1 MAPILELIKKNAVPV
16 NVMRSASKG
25 SLPLSADEM
34 LEVLVYLTQNPL
46 FGQDARMT
54 LAQWDAPSAIGV
66 LSKETTVPEVLLYY
80 CQEENRR
87 PSLMPTLIENP
98 AIPETLLMELA
109 GNASR
114 EIVTI
119 LLASARVRANPGIVE
134 ALLGNEYVT
143 PVEAKVLRGEDSDA
157 VSVPPP
163 QAEEAL
169 DEFEVTPEAAA
180 ALQAFE
186 QEHAAEIA
194 TAEEKP
200 FEMTKDEE
208 AAPAASAEPIAS
220 PQSAEAAA
228 EEAKPEDAKP
238 EEAKPEDAA
247 VAVDPAAVLDEL
259 DTSEQKRVTVL
270 QKIGKLNV
278 GQRIKLGFIGGRED
292 RAILIRDTA
301 RLVQNAVLSSP
312 KVTDAEVESF
322 AGSKNLQENV
332 FREIARQRRFIKLY
346 PVVRNLANNPK
357 CPLDLSLTL
366 IKSLMVYDL
375 KSLRHNKNVPDT
387 IRKVAAKLY
396 LEKAS
401 RGGAKKE

>member
-80 CQEENRR
+80 CQEGNRR

-114 EIVTI
+114 EIVAI
-119 LLASARVRANPGIVE
+119 LLASPRVRANPGIVE

-143 PVEAKVLRGEDSDA
+143 PIEAKELRGEDNDA
-157 VSVPPP
+157 VSVPPEP
-163 QAEEAL
+163 EETL
-169 DEFEVTPEAAA
+169 EEFEVNPEVEA

-208 AAPAASAEPIAS
+208 PAAAASADPIAS
-220 PQSAEAAA
+220 PESAEATA
-228 EEAKPEDAKP
+228 EEAKPEDAV
-238 EEAKPEDAA
+238 AA
-247 VAVDPAAVLDEL
+247 IDPAAVMDEF
-259 DTSEQKRVTVL
+259 DAGEKKRVTVL